1 MNEDGVLPMSGIV
14 YVLSNPAMPGLLKI
28 GHTTQEDINI
38 RLGQLY
44 STGVP
49 VPFQLEFACRVE
61 NPEEV
66 EEALHEAF
74 APNRINPKREFFRL
88 NPSQP
93 LAILRLL
100 DKQSEGRVEDVTEEV
115 ARQSSADVDAAS
127 LQARDELAQRRPNL
141 NFEEMGIPVGARLYA
156 IKSGEFVT
164 VTGPKKVRFDNEQED
179 MSLTQATRR
188 ILGTEYSV
196 APIPHWTYEGRSLRE
211 IYNETYG
218 D

>member
-28 GHTTQEDINI
+28 GHTTQE
-38 RLGQLY
+38 
-44 STGVP
+44 
-49 VPFQLEFACRVE
+49 
-61 NPEEV
+61 
-66 EEALHEAF
+66 
-74 APNRINPKREFFRL
+74 
-88 NPSQP
+88 
-93 LAILRLL
+93 
-100 DKQSEGRVEDVTEEV
+100 V
-115 ARQSSADVDAAS
+115 ARQSSADLDAAS

-141 NFEEMGIPVGARLYA
+141 NFEEMGIPIGARLCA

-179 MSLTQATRR
+179 MSLTQATKR

-196 APIPHWTYEGRSLRE
+196 APTPHWTCEGRSLRE